1 MPSRL
6 HSLLYFAVTLLLL
19 STLALFSLRS
29 NSVEKTTSTGSF
41 QGWKQYIQTAMEDGE
56 WHKWDCDIQTIVNDY
71 NTHLANQKGY
81 VPLNWQ
87 WVKAI
92 LWVESGGGVPA
103 WNSKPMQIGVANDPG
118 LGALLHGDG
127 GGELILPP
135 SYQKMLTTT
144 AAKTDPVHN
153 IRAGVGYL
161 LMRMARFEQ
170 QVVADANSPI
180 TPVTVKAG
188 DNLSLLAKRYG
199 STVEHLQ
206 ALNPGVKTLRIG
218 QTINVQKASQQ
229 KVITNWRSISSQL
242 IHARYNGFGDPNY
255 ARKLDYVLPLIQQ
268 GAPTK
273 CT

>member
-1 MPSRL
+1 MLSRL
-6 HSLLYFAVTLLLL
+6 PQLLNYALALLLI
-19 STLALFSLRS
+19 SWLALLSHNNISLAKNTAS
-29 NSVEKTTSTGSF
+29 GTF
-41 QGWKQYIQTAMEDGE
+41 QGWKQYINTALEDGE
-56 WHKWDCDIQTIVNDY
+56 WNKWDCDIQTIVNDY
-71 NTHLANQKGY
+71 NTHLAGSKGY

-92 LWVESGGGVPA
+92 LWVESGAGVPA

-118 LGALLHGDG
+118 LGALLHGDE
-127 GGELILPP
+127 GGEIILPP
-135 SYQKMLTTT
+135 SYQKLLT
-144 AAKTDPVHN
+144 AASAKTNPVDN

-180 TPVTVKAG
+180 TPVTIKAG

-218 QTINVQKASQQ
+218 QVINVQKASQQ
-229 KVITNWRSISSQL
+229 KVITGWRTISNQL
-242 IHARYNGFGDPNY
+242 IHARYNGFGDPSY

-268 GAPTK
+268 GAPSK
-273 CT
+273 CN